1 MKFFDTFF
9 KKKSLSQVAREEGY
23 VTDQKGIQNRFVRER
38 EHWQLHLDNTK
49 QYILQSAKRSAS
61 KKSVAVLGSGWL
73 LDVPVAELAQEFEEV
88 YLYDI
93 VHPEQIV
100 VNMRKYPNVHLVV
113 ADLTD
118 GAVEL
123 AAQSHSFEEFCNSLA
138 HISLTPN
145 LQQFDFVVSV
155 NLLNQLDIILCDY
168 LKEKFSITESEL
180 IEIRKKDDKQLAKIG
195 KQNILKKMLG
205 TVYNKLIGT
214 KKFKKEFINLINKKI
229 FDIKNSKLP
238 ELEKKINTKIAEKNE
253 KMKETLDKK
262 IKQKE
267 ELLAEKK
274 EKMPKENKK
283 EQKFEGKKFEGEEP
297 EQ

>member
-9 KKKSLSQVAREEGY
+9 KKKSLSQIARDEGY

-38 EHWQLHLDNTK
+38 EHWQSHLDNTK
-49 QYILQSAKRSAS
+49 QYILESAKRRVS

-73 LDVPVAELAQEFEEV
+73 LDVPVAELAQEFDQV

-100 VNMRKYPNVHLVV
+100 VNMKKYPNVHLVV

-123 AAQSHSFEEFCNSLA
+123 AAHSNTFGVFRNSLA
-138 HISLTPN
+138 QTPFTHN

-168 LKEKFSITESEL
+168 LKEKFSVGESEL
-180 IEIRKKDDKQLAKIG
+180 VGVRRQVQQHHVDSLPKEKTCLITDFCEENTLPNTPSVVQKKLLYCTLPLASNKQEWEWVFDTNQRYRAG
-195 KQNILKKMLG
+195 QNTILKVKAM
-205 TVYNKLIGT
+205 
-214 KKFKKEFINLINKKI
+214 EF
-229 FDIKNSKLP
+229 
-238 ELEKKINTKIAEKNE
+238 
-253 KMKETLDKK
+253 
-262 IKQKE
+262 
-267 ELLAEKK
+267 
-274 EKMPKENKK
+274 
-283 EQKFEGKKFEGEEP
+283 
-297 EQ
+297 

>member
-1 MKFFDTFF
+1 MKFLDTFF

-118 GAVEL
+118 GAEEL

-180 IEIRKKDDKQLAKIG
+180 IEIRKQVQQHHVDSLPKG
-195 KQNILKKMLG
+195 KTCLITDFCEENTSLNGTSVQKKKLLYCSLPTATNMKEWQWIFDTNQTYHEGQNTILKVKA
-205 TVYNKLIGT
+205 I
-214 KKFKKEFINLINKKI
+214 EF
-229 FDIKNSKLP
+229 
-238 ELEKKINTKIAEKNE
+238 
-253 KMKETLDKK
+253 
-262 IKQKE
+262 
-267 ELLAEKK
+267 
-274 EKMPKENKK
+274 
-283 EQKFEGKKFEGEEP
+283 
-297 EQ
+297 